1 MVSPHTGGR
10 ATRVGDTPKGTA
22 KGHTPSRASRRS
34 RELGQNFLRDPNI
47 LGVIGREAEL
57 SDVATAT
64 RSDTVAL
71 DGGQRGDAILEVGGG
86 EGILS
91 TYLAPRAHWL
101 HVVELDERLREPL
114 QRSVSGF
121 DNVSLWWGDAMR
133 IDLAAISPRPTKMV
147 ANLPY
152 GIAAGIVLRTIE
164 ELEDVTLWL
173 VMVQR
178 EVGERLAAAPG
189 SGVYGVS
196 SVLAQLAGEVKV
208 VRAIP
213 RTVFRPVPNVD
224 SVLVKI
230 VRASAAPTPAV
241 RKLVAGA
248 FAHRRKALARSLV
261 LTGTHHTRE
270 RIRTALVELGHPAD
284 ERAERLAPAEFVEL
298 AKVLGS

>member
-1 MVSPHTGGR
+1 MVNPHAGARGAHAGG
-10 ATRVGDTPKGTA
+10 TPKGTPE
-22 KGHTPSRASRRS
+22 GHTASKANRRS

-47 LGVIGREAEL
+47 LEVIGREADL
-57 SDVATAT
+57 SADDV
-64 RSDTVAL
+64 V
-71 DGGQRGDAILEVGGG
+71 LEIGGG
-86 EGILS
+86 EGVLS
-91 TYLAPRAHWL
+91 AYLAPRVSRV
-101 HVVELDERLREPL
+101 HVVELDERLRAALED
-114 QRSVSGF
+114 SVVEF

-133 IDLAAISPRPTKMV
+133 IELSAMQPAPTKMV

-152 GIAAGIVLRTIE
+152 GIAAGVILRTIE
-164 ELEDVTLWL
+164 ELEDVALWL

-189 SGVYGVS
+189 GGVYGVS

-230 VRASAAPTPAV
+230 VRTSTAPTPAV
-241 RKLVAGA
+241 RKLVASA

-261 LTGTHHTRE
+261 LSGTHHTRE
-270 RIRTALVELGHPAD
+270 DIREALVDLGHPAD

-298 AKVLGS
+298 AKVLGL

>member
-1 MVSPHTGGR
+1 
-10 ATRVGDTPKGTA
+10 
-22 KGHTPSRASRRS
+22 
-34 RELGQNFLRDPNI
+34 
-47 LGVIGREAEL
+47 VIGREAEL
-57 SDVATAT
+57 SNAAMTTAE
-64 RSDTVAL
+64 DTVAPEEGERE
-71 DGGQRGDAILEVGGG
+71 DVILEVGGG

-91 TYLAPRAHWL
+91 AYLAPRARWL

-114 QRSVSGF
+114 ECSVAEF

-133 IDLAAISPRPTKMV
+133 IDLSEMQPAPTKMV

-152 GIAAGIVLRTIE
+152 GIAAGVLLRTIE
-164 ELEDVTLWL
+164 ELEDVALWL

-178 EVGERLAAAPG
+178 EVGERLAAEPG
-189 SGVYGVS
+189 NGVYGVS

-224 SVLVKI
+224 SVLVKV
-230 VRASAAPTPAV
+230 VRTAAAPSPAV

-261 LTGTHHTRE
+261 LSGTHHTRE
-270 RIRTALVELGHPAD
+270 DIRAALVELDHPPD
-284 ERAERLAPAEFVEL
+284 ERAERLAPVEFVAL

>member
-1 MVSPHTGGR
+1 MVSAHTGGR
-10 ATRVGDTPKGTA
+10 GAHAGGTPKGHTA
-22 KGHTPSRASRRS
+22 SRPSRRS

-47 LGVIGREAEL
+47 LEVIGREAEL
-57 SDVATAT
+57 AVGDV
-64 RSDTVAL
+64 V
-71 DGGQRGDAILEVGGG
+71 LEVGGG
-86 EGILS
+86 EGVLS
-91 TYLAPRAHWL
+91 VYLAQRVSRV
-101 HVVELDERLREPL
+101 HVVELDERLRSALE
-114 QRSVSGF
+114 RSVAEF

-133 IDLAAISPRPTKMV
+133 IDLSAMRPVPTKMV

-152 GIAAGIVLRTIE
+152 GIAAGVILRTIE
-164 ELEDVTLWL
+164 ELENVALWL

-189 SGVYGVS
+189 GGVYGVS

-230 VRASAAPTPAV
+230 VRTSVAPTPAV
-241 RKLVAGA
+241 RKLVVGA

-261 LTGTHHTRE
+261 LSGTHRTRE
-270 RIRTALVELGHPAD
+270 DIRAALVALGHPAD

-298 AKVLGS
+298 AKVLDL